1 MQKEGIAI
9 TEPFYSR
16 NVNKILNNIQK
27 NTLALPLITSNISNS
42 LSRENSHNKVFKN
55 IINLKRERKKN
66 KNKKILVAAH
76 SLNQKRFKIKKDLEL
91 VYKLNMEIDVD
102 QIFNDDFKLKKEREK
117 IDNSPDIK
125 AKRLNIYKNR
135 IEKKNEKKIEVD
147 SKEKERYIEKEFKDK
162 LEKLETVKR
171 ECNIINMQINE
182 IRTTIEELKLEIN
195 LFNNYGYE
203 IDKKYIKE
211 IMEKEKSKLDI
222 INNEIIEQSNENDEN
237 EEKNN
242 NNNNKIGIVSP
253 KKNYKQEKFEQI
265 NAFNQMKRKKDER
278 FKYLNET
285 VKIKEEQ
292 LKLLEEKQNKL
303 IEECKEKKANIYQI
317 RQQLLN
323 IYHINLYEGLNFRAE
338 GLATIIRS
346 IWNLGVNVDI
356 NYMPS
361 YLDNLCIDYLFDRTK
376 RLIKI
381 SKMRQ
386 IIDENEKEFEASINQ
401 WKQTSNIKENSKD
414 SEEKTNSNFFQT
426 GVIEGFN
433 DKYPKSRLFMED
445 YNKKYIPKND
455 KIEVN
460 LKHKNEFKSKN
471 IPYTI
476 IEKYNKI
483 EKLKILLNNLIEQND
498 NKEKKEI
505 QRLCKEFLNNNYEE
519 NYQVSP
525 ETIIGALCGEEKKN
539 EAINL
544 FTKYQREFKE
554 GKKMIQFH
562 TKINRFAQK
571 K

>member
-1 MQKEGIAI
+1 MEKESIVI

-16 NVNKILNNIQK
+16 NVNKNLNLNGIQK
-27 NTLALPLITSNISNS
+27 NTLALPLINSNIS
-42 LSRENSHNKVFKN
+42 LSRENSHNKVFEN

-66 KNKKILVAAH
+66 KNKKILVTAH
-76 SLNQKRFKIKKDLEL
+76 SLNQKRFKIQKDLEL

-117 IDNSPDIK
+117 IDNNPDMK

-147 SKEKERYIEKEFKDK
+147 SKEKERYIEKELKNE
-162 LEKLETVKR
+162 LEKLETIKR
-171 ECNIINMQINE
+171 ECNFINMQINE
-182 IRTTIEELKLEIN
+182 IRSIIDELKLEIN
-195 LFNNYGYE
+195 LFNNYEDE
-203 IDKKYIKE
+203 IDKKYLKE
-211 IMEKEKSKLDI
+211 IMVKDKRNLDI

-253 KKNYKQEKFEQI
+253 KKNFKQEKFEQI
-265 NAFNQMKRKKDER
+265 NALNQMKRKKDER
-278 FKYLNET
+278 FKYLTET
-285 VKIKEEQ
+285 IKIKEEQ

-303 IEECKEKKANIYQI
+303 IADCKEKKANIYQM
-317 RQQLLN
+317 RHQLLN

-338 GLATIIRS
+338 GLASIIRS

-386 IIDENEKEFEASINQ
+386 IIDENEKEFEISINQ
-401 WKQTSNIKENSKD
+401 WKQASNIKENSKD
-414 SEEKTNSNFFQT
+414 SEEKTNSIFFQT

-445 YNKKYIPKND
+445 YIKKYIPKND

-460 LKHKNEFKSKN
+460 LKHKNEFKSRN

-525 ETIIGALCGEEKKN
+525 EIIIGALCGEEKKN
-539 EAINL
+539 EVINL
-544 FTKYQREFKE
+544 FTKYEKKIKE

-562 TKINRFAQK
+562 TKINRFTQK

>member
-1 MQKEGIAI
+1 MEKESIVI

-16 NVNKILNNIQK
+16 NVNKNLNLNGIQK
-27 NTLALPLITSNISNS
+27 NTLALPLINSNIS
-42 LSRENSHNKVFKN
+42 LSRENSHNKVFEN

-66 KNKKILVAAH
+66 KNKKILVTAH
-76 SLNQKRFKIKKDLEL
+76 SLNQKRFKIQKDLEL

-117 IDNSPDIK
+117 IDNNPDMK

-135 IEKKNEKKIEVD
+135 TEKKNEKKIEVD
-147 SKEKERYIEKEFKDK
+147 SKEKERYIEKEFKNE
-162 LEKLETVKR
+162 LEKLETIKR
-171 ECNIINMQINE
+171 ECNIINKQINE
-182 IRTTIEELKLEIN
+182 IRSIIDELKLEIN
-195 LFNNYGYE
+195 LFNNYEDE
-203 IDKKYIKE
+203 IDKKYLKE
-211 IMEKEKSKLDI
+211 IMEKDKRNLDI

-242 NNNNKIGIVSP
+242 SNNNKIGIVSP
-253 KKNYKQEKFEQI
+253 KKNFKQEKFEQI

-278 FKYLNET
+278 FKYLTET
-285 VKIKEEQ
+285 IKIKEEQ
-292 LKLLEEKQNKL
+292 LKLLEERQNKL
-303 IEECKEKKANIYQI
+303 IADCKEKKANIYQM
-317 RQQLLN
+317 RHQLLN

-338 GLATIIRS
+338 GLASIIRS

-386 IIDENEKEFEASINQ
+386 IIDENEKEFEISINQ
-401 WKQTSNIKENSKD
+401 WKQASNIKENSKD
-414 SEEKTNSNFFQT
+414 SEEKTNSIFFQT

-445 YNKKYIPKND
+445 YIKKNFPKND

-460 LKHKNEFKSKN
+460 LKHKKEFKSRN

-525 ETIIGALCGEEKKN
+525 EIIIGALCGEEKKN
-539 EAINL
+539 EVINL
-544 FTKYQREFKE
+544 FTKYEKKIKE

-562 TKINRFAQK
+562 TKINRFTQK